1 MDATVIALGLAETML
16 RCDHNEPLQQQQEQ
30 EQQQLQPQHET
41 TTTQSKLA
49 KTLVIE
55 ACFANLP
62 NRHALQ
68 HQGLPTYVT
77 LSMRHKHDKRNST
90 HATPTR
96 THNGQTDAVVL
107 QNGLLYSSVTY
118 VYMCV
123 FYKDSAT
130 LRYLVW

>member
-16 RCDHNEPLQQQQEQ
+16 RCDHNEPLQQQQ
-30 EQQQLQPQHET
+30 QQQQPQLET

-77 LSMRHKHDKRNST
+77 LSMRHKHDKRNPT

-107 QNGLLYSSVTY
+107 QNGFAL
-118 VYMCV
+118 
-123 FYKDSAT
+123 
-130 LRYLVW
+130 